1 MMFDVF
7 IFEIY
12 NNVYSAFRYQM
23 QANNCLYDKRKKG
36 RVIVRKIGK

>member
-1 MMFDVF
+1 MC
-7 IFEIY
+7 ILRCR
-12 NNVYSAFRYQM
+12 NRM